1 MRSNAI
7 LPACLLL
14 AAGCVRSEVPITP
27 CSEACEPIVVDAR
40 DPITFTGRATDDF
53 FDFFEPVEIV
63 RWGDRT
69 ATCSGVQGLAIYRAD
84 DPERMRL
91 LTSLRPDPV
100 ASFARCQHLTFRD
113 DWVFVTNRGDELSLR
128 SSIAVID
135 MAQPLS
141 PRRLDLFHDETAS
154 FEGVAVTGDTVY
166 VAQHERGLRVFDL
179 SSVGALTSVRSV
191 TEGLQN
197 AWKPVV
203 DGDRLFVADAQ
214 GGFAIFD
221 ISERRRPRFVGRA
234 STDGIIK
241 TLVVRNE
248 LVYAA
253 AGTAGIEVFDVSD
266 PIVPLLVRRIDTDG
280 SAGGLAIEDDIM
292 VVADWN
298 EVLAYRLTDPRDP
311 TRIGAQKAYD
321 RQGRPDALG
330 RILDVA
336 LEDGLIYMA
345 EWTSLQ
351 AHRIVANASAPD
363 LNTASFFEFERT
375 A

>member
-1 MRSNAI
+1 
-7 LPACLLL
+7 
-14 AAGCVRSEVPITP
+14 
-27 CSEACEPIVVDAR
+27 
-40 DPITFTGRATDDF
+40 
-53 FDFFEPVEIV
+53 
-63 RWGDRT
+63 
-69 ATCSGVQGLAIYRAD
+69 
-84 DPERMRL
+84 
-91 LTSLRPDPV
+91 
-100 ASFARCQHLTFRD
+100 
-113 DWVFVTNRGDELSLR
+113 
-128 SSIAVID
+128 
-135 MAQPLS
+135 
-141 PRRLDLFHDETAS
+141 
-154 FEGVAVTGDTVY
+154 
-166 VAQHERGLRVFDL
+166 
-179 SSVGALTSVRSV
+179 
-191 TEGLQN
+191 
-197 AWKPVV
+197 
-203 DGDRLFVADAQ
+203 
-214 GGFAIFD
+214 
-221 ISERRRPRFVGRA
+221 
-234 STDGIIK
+234 
-241 TLVVRNE
+241 RNE

-351 AHRIVANASAPD
+351 AHRIVTNASAPD

-375 A
+375 APGSSATGGVAFRNFGEVPLQLTELRTEGPFEVRLSTRVIPPGEQALAELSFAPVASTEARGGLLVSSDDPDEPQVWIELKGNLPGLRPGDEVPELALTSLDGRQTVRLSELRGRPVLLAYFATF